1 MFSNV
6 HNPPPKFSSSIKL
19 FPRSTW
25 QRNSYSFENVIK
37 IISVVGPVLFVI
49 YFILGFPL
57 FQTYNSLSSKSDLDL
72 FAYSHHTDLI
82 FILKLLFAS
91 IIFSGVG
98 LLFGMIHKKTF
109 IFYSDFISFFLSAGF
124 MLPTLLMVL
133 GGD

>member
-19 FPRSTW
+19 FPRSVW

-37 IISVVGPVLFVI
+37 IISVVGPVLFVLYI
-49 YFILGFPL
+49 FLGFPL
-57 FQTYNSLSSKSDLDL
+57 FQTYNSLSNKSELDL
-72 FAYSHHTDLI
+72 FAYLQHNDLI
-82 FILKLLFAS
+82 FLLKLLFAS
-91 IIFSGVG
+91 TLFSGLG
-98 LLFGMIHKKTF
+98 LLFGMIHKKTI